1 MKQQTVFVLLA
12 LLLVSASCAD
22 ALVYVYAKTCSTCRS
37 LGARNCGYGSLG
49 SKKYV
54 SCDGATAIRNCDDC
68 RRRFGTCQ
76 DRYITECFI
85 G

>member
-1 MKQQTVFVLLA
+1 MNTEPGRGSTDDEEPQL
-12 LLLVSASCAD
+12 SATS
-22 ALVYVYAKTCSTCRS
+22 AKTCSTCRS